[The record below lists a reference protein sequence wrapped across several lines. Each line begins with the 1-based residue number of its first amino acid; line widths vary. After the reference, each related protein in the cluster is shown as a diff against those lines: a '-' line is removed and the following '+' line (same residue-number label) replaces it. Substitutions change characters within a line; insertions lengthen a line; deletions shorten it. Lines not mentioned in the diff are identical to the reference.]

1 MGPNFPEALAIAPQ
15 APSTGADDVA
25 WAHDSADDIAQ
36 YGIAGRI
43 WESAFLVESYV
54 HAPSTWTWD
63 PPRTIVGAPQAR
75 TILELG
81 SGVGTAG
88 LTTAMALDTQQ
99 THDLIVTDLPDVCPL
114 LARNTRDFHREG
126 VRVHVRPLAW
136 GDQDAARRILHE
148 FRPTHLLCSDLVYFP
163 DLLAPLLHTLLDVTD
178 RVPDA
183 QVVIAYKIRSL
194 TKEQPFWTALGVWFD
209 MAWTQCST
217 GPDQPLAPFG
227 SHASHFVHK
236 PPCDAQGRPLD
247 DFFVLVAHRKSHTL
261 TWTRPSAPA
270 TLLSGMH
277 MVDGLAVPGEGTDTF
292 EWMILSSASDAYLH

>member
-88 LTTAMALDTQQ
+88 LTTAMALDTRQ

-163 DLLAPLLHTLLDVTD
+163 DLLAPLLHTLLDL
-178 RVPDA
+178 
-183 QVVIAYKIRSL
+183 SL
-194 TKEQPFWTALGVWFD
+194 I
-209 MAWTQCST
+209 
-217 GPDQPLAPFG
+217 
-227 SHASHFVHK
+227 H
-236 PPCDAQGRPLD
+236 
-247 DFFVLVAHRKSHTL
+247 
-261 TWTRPSAPA
+261 
-270 TLLSGMH
+270 
-277 MVDGLAVPGEGTDTF
+277 
-292 EWMILSSASDAYLH
+292 I

>member
-1 MGPNFPEALAIAPQ
+1 MDGNGRWAKARGLPRTMGHRRGVEALRDAVRAVGQLGIEVLTLFAFSSENWRRPQ
-15 APSTGADDVA
+15 DEVS
-25 WAHDSADDIAQ
+25 
-36 YGIAGRI
+36 
-43 WESAFLVESYV
+43 
-54 HAPSTWTWD
+54 
-63 PPRTIVGAPQAR
+63 
-75 TILELG
+75 ELM
-81 SGVGTAG
+81 S
-88 LTTAMALDTQQ
+88 LLKIFIRR
-99 THDLIVTDLPDVCPL
+99 DLAEL
-114 LARNTRDFHREG
+114 HREG

-236 PPCDAQGRPLD
+236 PPCDAQGDPVGDASAEREGHPGP
-247 DFFVLVAHRKSHTL
+247 VLGSPR
-261 TWTRPSAPA
+261 RCRNEPQ
-270 TLLSGMH
+270 
-277 MVDGLAVPGEGTDTF
+277 
-292 EWMILSSASDAYLH
+292 

>member
-88 LTTAMALDTQQ
+88 LTTAMALDTRQ
-99 THDLIVTDLPDVCPL
+99 TH
-114 LARNTRDFHREG
+114 A
-126 VRVHVRPLAW
+126 
-136 GDQDAARRILHE
+136 
-148 FRPTHLLCSDLVYFP
+148 
-163 DLLAPLLHTLLDVTD
+163 
-178 RVPDA
+178 
-183 QVVIAYKIRSL
+183 
-194 TKEQPFWTALGVWFD
+194 
-209 MAWTQCST
+209 
-217 GPDQPLAPFG
+217 
-227 SHASHFVHK
+227 
-236 PPCDAQGRPLD
+236 
-247 DFFVLVAHRKSHTL
+247 
-261 TWTRPSAPA
+261 
-270 TLLSGMH
+270 
-277 MVDGLAVPGEGTDTF
+277 
-292 EWMILSSASDAYLH
+292 

>member
-88 LTTAMALDTQQ
+88 LTTAMALDTRQ
-99 THDLIVTDLPDVCPL
+99 THDLIVTDLPDVCAL
-114 LARNTRDFHREG
+114 LDRNTRDFPHEG

-136 GDQDAARRILHE
+136 GDKDAAQRILQD
-148 FRPTHLLCSDLVYFP
+148 F
-163 DLLAPLLHTLLDVTD
+163 
-178 RVPDA
+178 
-183 QVVIAYKIRSL
+183 VVRGPVRQRLESL
-194 TKEQPFWTALGVWFD
+194 G
-209 MAWTQCST
+209 
-217 GPDQPLAPFG
+217 
-227 SHASHFVHK
+227 
-236 PPCDAQGRPLD
+236 
-247 DFFVLVAHRKSHTL
+247 
-261 TWTRPSAPA
+261 
-270 TLLSGMH
+270 
-277 MVDGLAVPGEGTDTF
+277 
-292 EWMILSSASDAYLH
+292 